1 MGCASFFIST
11 TLSIKKPHYTLNDTN
26 IGPLHCLCKCIF
38 YALNSHNPCIK
49 IIGGSAAYHPVKG
62 WVNIIRTCLK
72 APMSHYLISIPH
84 CLTVANNHNGEHI
97 NLFVCKIMEV
107 SNDNRLPFSE
117 AVGNNGYWC
126 IFRSMP
132 FNDLLCLYYL
142 LHPLSAFRVIEDD
155 DKITLSSTSDSPL
168 YHLPWCEK
176 VTQA

>member
-72 APMSHYLISIPH
+72 GLDSKTPFFQGSHKPYSNG
-84 CLTVANNHNGEHI
+84 CLT
-97 NLFVCKIMEV
+97 
-107 SNDNRLPFSE
+107 D
-117 AVGNNGYWC
+117 
-126 IFRSMP
+126 
-132 FNDLLCLYYL
+132 
-142 LHPLSAFRVIEDD
+142 
-155 DKITLSSTSDSPL
+155 STRFPCN
-168 YHLPWCEK
+168 YE
-176 VTQA
+176 